1 MSTKHWM
8 ALSAT
13 GWGGCW
19 IMFCLY
25 LVASERADHK
35 AAIAEHYQ
43 AMSEIYAQAAIQA
56 ATRAAAPA
64 AVTHTTVLPPEVVR
78 GY

>member
-1 MSTKHWM
+1 MSTKHWI

-35 AAIAEHYQ
+35 EYMSEHHRE
-43 AMSEIYAQAAIQA
+43 MSEIYAQIAIQA
-56 ATRAAAPA
+56 ATRAPVPA
-64 AVTHTTVLPPEVVR
+64 AVTHTTVLPPEVIN

>member
-13 GWGGCW
+13 GWVGCW
-19 IMFCLY
+19 VMFCLY

-35 AAIAEHYQ
+35 EYIAEHHRE
-43 AMSEIYAQAAIQA
+43 MSEIYAQIAIQA
-56 ATRAAAPA
+56 ARAATPA
-64 AVTHTTVLPPEVVR
+64 AVTHTTVLPPEVIN